1 MSTAPSPDGLA
12 ERVLRDRAL
21 RVEGRADAAFAARVD
36 GLREWQSARL
46 QATYADLSRDDRY
59 APAVA
64 FFRDELYGAHDATP
78 RDDDLAR
85 ASRLLER
92 ALPANALA
100 ALVRAIDL
108 EILSQEL
115 DLDMARALG
124 TAALD
129 ANAYADAYRRVGRR
143 ADRELQI
150 EALVGLGAYL
160 DSIVHAPGLGLLVRL
175 ARRPAHAAGFGAL
188 HDFLE
193 RGFQA
198 FGSMGGAGDFLATIR
213 ERETRILE
221 RLYAGVKDPFEGAAR

>member
-1 MSTAPSPDGLA
+1 MSASSASAGLA
-12 ERVLRDRAL
+12 DRVLRDREL
-21 RVEGRADAAFAARVD
+21 RAEGRATAALATRVD
-36 GLREWQSARL
+36 GLRAWQSTRL
-46 QATYADLSRDDRY
+46 QATYADLSRDRRY
-59 APAVA
+59 AAAIA
-64 FFRDELYGAHDATP
+64 FFCDELYGVHDAAP

-85 ASRLLER
+85 ASHVLER
-92 ALPANALA
+92 ALPATALA
-100 ALVRAIDL
+100 ALTRAIDL

-115 DLDMARALG
+115 DLEMARAVG
-124 TAALD
+124 ASRLD
-129 ANAYADAYRRVGRR
+129 AASYAEAYRRVGRR

-150 EALVGLGAYL
+150 EGLVGLGAYL

-198 FGSMGGAGDFLATIR
+198 FGSMGGAGEFLAAIR

-221 RLYAGVKDPFEGAAR
+221 RLYAGATDPFEGAAP